1 MRGEIFLLKENNELL
16 EMTEQKYN
24 SEDLLQSLLEDY
36 PNLISGTQI
45 DPTSPRRWLLI
56 KREMGIPDSK
66 EGDGRWA
73 LDHLF
78 LDQDGIPTLVEVK
91 RSTDTRIRREV
102 VAQMLDYAANSAI
115 YWEIQDIIESF
126 RETCLGRDQDPDQ
139 ILLNFLGRSFNPEDF
154 WQLVNANIKQGKLR
168 LLFIA
173 DAIPPELQRIVEF
186 LNEQMNPAQV
196 LAMEIKQYTGQNQKT
211 LVSRIVGQTMKA
223 IDVKA
228 TRTGRSKI
236 WDKELV
242 LEQIRQ
248 LKGEKIVKVVDK
260 LLSWCDDNGYTIRY
274 TGGAKEGSVK
284 LGILSNTDDFYKIFD
299 IGAGKLWL
307 PFDFLK
313 TYPPF
318 DNPAFR
324 KDLVNR
330 LNRIRGFS
338 FKEDKLDTW
347 TATQLDG
354 LLDDNNF
361 EKFCEIFQW
370 VSHEIKQNMK
380 KQKS

>member
-24 SEDLLQSLLEDY
+24 SEYLLQSLLEDY

-45 DPTSPRRWLLI
+45 DPASPRRWLLI

-66 EGDGRWA
+66 EGDERWA

-126 RETCLGRDQDPDQ
+126 HETCLGRNQDPDQ
-139 ILLNFLGRSFNPEDF
+139 VLINFLGRSFNPEDF

-236 WDKELV
+236 WDKESV

-260 LLSWCDDNGYTIRY
+260 LLSWCEDNGYTIRY
-274 TGGAKEGSVK
+274 TGGAKEGSAN
-284 LGILSNTDDFYKIFD
+284 LGILSDTDDFYKIFD
-299 IGAGKLWL
+299 ILAGKLWL

-318 DNPAFR
+318 DNPEFR
-324 KDLVNR
+324 KELVIR
-330 LNRIRGFS
+330 LNGIRGFS
-338 FKEDKLDTW
+338 FNQDKLDTW

-354 LLDDNNF
+354 LLEDDNF
-361 EKFCEIFQW
+361 LKFCEIFQW
-370 VSHEIKQNMK
+370 VSQEIKQNMK
-380 KQKS
+380 KQES